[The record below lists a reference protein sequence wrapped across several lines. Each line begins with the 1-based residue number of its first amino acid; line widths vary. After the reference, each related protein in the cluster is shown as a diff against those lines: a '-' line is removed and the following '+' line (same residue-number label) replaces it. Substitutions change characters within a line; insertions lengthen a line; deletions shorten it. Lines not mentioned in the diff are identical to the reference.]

1 MDKKR
6 EEELKALA
14 IETAQLSP
22 AKKRKVGAVIASE
35 TGNVIAVGCNHNLDG
50 SLICEDVNGNTLPTV
65 EHAEV
70 MAINLAKEC
79 NLLASGKYIFVTH
92 PPCENCQKVID
103 EAGLEYRL
111 VDSFMKFDKGK
122 LRYGLIPPQATK
134 AIAEVLTYGA
144 KKYKPNNWQLGE
156 PDRYVDA
163 LYRHL
168 EAWRAGE
175 KLDPES
181 GLSHLAHA
189 ITNISFLLYFDDI
202 KTNIN

>member
-14 IETAQLSP
+14 IETAQISP
-22 AKKRKVGAVIASE
+22 AKKRKVGAVIAGE
-35 TGNVIAVGCNHNLDG
+35 AGEVITVGYNHNSDG
-50 SLICEDVNGNTLPTV
+50 SLVCEDADGNTLPTV
-65 EHAEV
+65 EHAEA
-70 MAINLAKEC
+70 MAIREAKYL
-79 NLLASGKYIFVTH
+79 NILSHGKYIYVTH
-92 PPCENCQKVID
+92 PPCENCKKAID

-156 PDRYVDA
+156 PDRYIDA

-189 ITNISFLLYFDDI
+189 ITNISFLIFFEDKKQI
-202 KTNIN
+202 

>member
-14 IETAQLSP
+14 IETAQMSP
-22 AKKRKVGAVIASE
+22 AKKRKVGAVIAGE
-35 TGNVIAVGCNHNLDG
+35 AGEVITIGYNNNRDG
-50 SLICEDVNGNTLPTV
+50 SLVCEDVNGNTLPTV

-70 MAINLAKEC
+70 MAIREAKYL
-79 NLLASGKYIFVTH
+79 NILDRGRYIYVTH
-92 PPCENCQKVID
+92 PPCENCQKAID

-134 AIAEVLTYGA
+134 AIAQVLTYGA

-189 ITNISFLLYFDDI
+189 ITNISFLIFFEDKKQI
-202 KTNIN
+202 